1 MQLTEEEN
9 MIIEQYKEFRENPKS
24 FLEKKDSIKINKKR
38 KKIWKLSYNKGRE
51 PYKILAPHAIFLV
64 KEGNSKKFAIYWF
77 SP

>member
-38 KKIWKLSYNKGRE
+38 KKIWKLSY
-51 PYKILAPHAIFLV
+51 I
-64 KEGNSKKFAIYWF
+64 
-77 SP
+77 